1 MHLLDASVKIM
12 TKEEFTIDSYKN
24 SMIGHLG
31 IIFLE
36 SDDNKTVTAKMPV
49 DHRTCQPFGLLN
61 GGASLALAECIAGH
75 GSSQICV
82 EGSFAVGVQVSANHI
97 SSVPVGQVVTGIGT
111 LIHKGRSS
119 HVWNVD
125 IMSQDDKLVSSVRI
139 VNFVYSKK

>member
-1 MHLLDASVKIM
+1 MDKGKTNLDL
-12 TKEEFTIDSYKN
+12 YKN

-31 IIFLE
+31 ISFME
-36 SDDNKTVTAKMPV
+36 SGDDGVVRATMPV
-49 DHRTCQPFGLLN
+49 DYRTCQPFGLLN

-75 GSSQICV
+75 GSSQICD

-97 SSVPVGQVVTGIGT
+97 SSVPVGQVVTGVGT
-111 LIHKGRSS
+111 LIHKGKSS
-119 HVWNVD
+119 HIWNVD